1 MVPVPLEIVALV
13 LNCIGLLKV
22 IFPVTE
28 VGVVVEDV
36 P

>member
-1 MVPVPLEIVALV
+1 MVPVPLEIVTLA

-22 IFPVTE
+22 IFPVTA
-28 VGVVVEDV
+28 VLVVDEDV